1 MVVVRKYMKLLVME
15 QSELVSKI
23 YKKIFDEKQYE
34 VDFAK
39 NDSEFMNIFDNSY
52 DYVVLDDSVPNLEE
66 NIRKIK
72 PSQKIL
78 SLSQYIDSEG
88 LPELKNTLDLIEK
101 PFAILTMFGKLE
113 LESTNLGC

>member
-1 MVVVRKYMKLLVME
+1 ME
-15 QSELVSKI
+15 QSELVSRI

-34 VDFAK
+34 ADFAK
-39 NDSEFMNIFDNSY
+39 NDSECLEKFDKSY
-52 DYVVLDDSVPNLEE
+52 DYVVLDDSVSNLEE

-88 LPELKNTLDLIEK
+88 LPELKDTLDLIEK
-101 PFAILTMFGKLE
+101 PFAILTIFGKLE
-113 LESTNLGC
+113 LESTKLGC

>member
-34 VDFAK
+34 ADFAK
-39 NDSEFMNIFDNSY
+39 NDSECLKVFDNSY

-66 NIRKIK
+66 NIQKIK

>member
-1 MVVVRKYMKLLVME
+1 MKLLVIE

-34 VDFAK
+34 ADFAK
-39 NDSEFMNIFDNSY
+39 DNSACLKKVANNY
-52 DYVVLDDSVPNLEE
+52 DYVVLDKSVPNLEE

-78 SLSQYIDSEG
+78 SLSEHIDSEG
-88 LPELKNTLDLIEK
+88 LPELKDTLDIIEK

-113 LESTNLGC
+113 LESANLGY

>member
-1 MVVVRKYMKLLVME
+1 ME

-34 VDFAK
+34 ADFAK
-39 NDSEFMNIFDNSY
+39 NDSECMKALDNSY

-78 SLSQYIDSEG
+78 SLSKYIDSEG
-88 LPELKNTLDLIEK
+88 FPELKDTIDLIEK

-113 LESTNLGC
+113 LESTKLGC

>member
-1 MVVVRKYMKLLVME
+1 MVVKLMKLLVME

-34 VDFAK
+34 ADFAK
-39 NDSEFMNIFDNSY
+39 NDSECLKRFDKNY
-52 DYVVLDDSVPNLEE
+52 DYIVLEHSMPNLEE

-88 LPELKNTLDLIEK
+88 LPELKDTMDLIEK